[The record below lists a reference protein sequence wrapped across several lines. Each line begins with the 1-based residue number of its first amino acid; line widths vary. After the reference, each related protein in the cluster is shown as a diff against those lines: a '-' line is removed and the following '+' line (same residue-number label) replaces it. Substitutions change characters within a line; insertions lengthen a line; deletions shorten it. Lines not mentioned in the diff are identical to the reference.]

1 MDALE
6 HAHGGGAASDARHE
20 PGIDADGSGEGG
32 QPRVSRENDG
42 SHNQEGEPHR
52 QVHVHM
58 NLDSRP
64 RENIF
69 LRKRTSSTPSSPPD
83 LLWTCEAVSFAANCD
98 QSTRLSAPTSPE
110 PDACYTCGCA
120 AKRRVYGRGQV
131 DSRNVPETNATTF
144 GGSTRPLGR
153 VFRDGCGTGIWPVSD
168 HGVGR
173 LIDRLA
179 NDDVTNNRCGRQAA
193 NQFRDPTSALEVP
206 IEEGRPVVGNW
217 FH

>member
-1 MDALE
+1 
-6 HAHGGGAASDARHE
+6 
-20 PGIDADGSGEGG
+20 
-32 QPRVSRENDG
+32 
-42 SHNQEGEPHR
+42 
-52 QVHVHM
+52 M

-179 NDDVTNNRCGRQAA
+179 NDDVTNNRCGRRQAA

-206 IEEGRPVVGNW
+206 IEEDVLSVVGNW